1 MNATTAT
8 APTPITSNIR
18 HCAHCG
24 LPYDWRRSTS
34 SSLKMTYCGT
44 LCEKGDLGFTL
55 EAFPSMVVG
64 EVDKGGPAERA
75 GLKPGDAVL
84 RHGTRELLAPDE
96 LRGLLLLRRPG
107 EELKLVV
114 RRAGAEVEVALSLL
128 APKSEE

>member
-44 LCEKGDLGFTL
+44 LCEKGDLGFTIETLL
-55 EAFPSMVVG
+55 EARRFAPEQVALR
-64 EVDKGGPAERA
+64 PAPQA
-75 GLKPGDAVL
+75 DS
-84 RHGTRELLAPDE
+84 DE
-96 LRGLLLLRRPG
+96 LFMEWTDLI
-107 EELKLVV
+107 
-114 RRAGAEVEVALSLL
+114 AA
-128 APKSEE
+128 